1 MYFNNYNFFIRKFWL
16 EYFDYKFELKRFEF
30 YIFIIFGIQIIE
42 ITIAHYCNFP
52 IPFYF
57 TPKIKLRSIFPI
69 VFTIIHTSK
78 FI

>member
-30 YIFIIFGIQIIE
+30 YIFIIFGIQIIG

-52 IPFYF
+52 IPF
-57 TPKIKLRSIFPI
+57 
-69 VFTIIHTSK
+69 
-78 FI
+78 